1 MVLLLLLLLAWWCC
15 WCCAVSGA
23 GAGSGAA
30 AAAVAQLLV
39 RVFVTVILYCYCSCS
54 CWLWR
59 LGALREL
66 WKFVLLGLVSKCN
79 LADTTWPNEVEYS
92 SLTGNVNFVAWRLEE
107 AGVDQWN
114 IFLRQRW
121 CEHCQLVPMIPLK
134 RLTTQRPLYTLHV
147 ACPILTS
154 SGSDKQWAGN
164 FFGNIQNWE
173 SASVCLH
180 AIAQTAFT
188 QVDFLATFYVWLPA

>member
-1 MVLLLLLLLAWWCC
+1 M
-15 WCCAVSGA
+15 
-23 GAGSGAA
+23 
-30 AAAVAQLLV
+30 
-39 RVFVTVILYCYCSCS
+39 
-54 CWLWR
+54 
-59 LGALREL
+59 REL

-164 FFGNIQNWE
+164 FFGNIQNW
-173 SASVCLH
+173 AIRSVCAFMPSPRQLSLRLTFLLH
-180 AIAQTAFT
+180 STSGYPTDKSIS
-188 QVDFLATFYVWLPA
+188 